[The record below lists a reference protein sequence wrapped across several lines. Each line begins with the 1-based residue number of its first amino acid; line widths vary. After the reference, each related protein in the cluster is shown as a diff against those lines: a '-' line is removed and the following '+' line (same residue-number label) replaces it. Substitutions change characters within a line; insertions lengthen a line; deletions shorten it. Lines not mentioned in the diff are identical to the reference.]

1 MHVSPALYV
10 RGPYRVVEAPPPV
23 CLHPYLVVDEA
34 GLRLHESESLD
45 LARAWVDQHI
55 AGIERAPIAAPRRAR
70 R

>member
-34 GLRLHESESLD
+34 GLRLHEAESLP
-45 LARAWVDQHI
+45 LACAWVDEHV
-55 AGIERAPIAAPRRAR
+55 AGIERGPAVPRRLR